1 MEELTEDHTEDL
13 VEELTEELP
22 EDLPENLTEEKRQ
35 NNDPET
41 LRQERL
47 QCFRIVLFP
56 RATTEVE
63 HRSAAM
69 VKYPNVCIGVFG
81 FIRNVSIFS
90 KNHHA
95 ENNFRRTPHIRYRN
109 KMNQMQ

>member
-1 MEELTEDHTEDL
+1 MEELTEDRTEEPTEDYTEDL
-13 VEELTEELP
+13 TEER
-22 EDLPENLTEEKRQ
+22 RQ

-41 LRQERL
+41 LRQEQL

-56 RATTEVE
+56 RATTKVE
-63 HRSAAM
+63 HRSAAT
-69 VKYPNVCIGVFG
+69 VQYPNVCIGVFG
-81 FIRNVSIFS
+81 FIRNVSNFS

>member
-1 MEELTEDHTEDL
+1 MEELTEDRTEEPTEDYTEDL
-13 VEELTEELP
+13 TEER
-22 EDLPENLTEEKRQ
+22 RQ

-63 HRSAAM
+63 HRSAAT
-69 VKYPNVCIGVFG
+69 VQYPNVCILA
-81 FIRNVSIFS
+81 S
-90 KNHHA
+90 
-95 ENNFRRTPHIRYRN
+95 
-109 KMNQMQ
+109 

>member
-1 MEELTEDHTEDL
+1 MEELTEDHTEEPTEDYT
-13 VEELTEELP
+13 EDLTEER
-22 EDLPENLTEEKRQ
+22 RQ

-63 HRSAAM
+63 HRSAAT
-69 VKYPNVCIGVFG
+69 VQYPNVCIEVFG
-81 FIRNVSIFS
+81 FIRNVSNFS

-95 ENNFRRTPHIRYRN
+95 GNNFRRTPHIRYRN